1 MPASSSLPPGRIIRL
16 SYAGAAAARPAL
28 SAKPCVSLTRPD
40 FESMG
45 FGRLQ
50 LWLLR
55 LLWRRHLRRVLAL
68 ERDEVLADLGT
79 SREEL
84 AAYLA
89 RPFWRP

>member
-1 MPASSSLPPGRIIRL
+1 
-16 SYAGAAAARPAL
+16 
-28 SAKPCVSLTRPD
+28 
-40 FESMG
+40 MG

-84 AAYLA
+84 TAYLA